1 MIPYLECPHPDDS
14 KITLQYFEHISDV
27 PYLNESHSVPLH
39 QHEFYEMVVILRGF
53 CHHFYRDANVL
64 LIPGDLFLIP
74 PNQPHSYQFYDDITL
89 CNCQFYREA
98 LGNVPENFIGDVN
111 YLALQQK
118 NSARKRL
125 QDMEAFQEDEGS
137 IPFWHT
143 GDINSQGII
152 HLNKKEREIFTAAFM
167 HILDEQEQQMF
178 EFKRIKQMTL
188 EYILI
193 ETKRAQMRQFDHD
206 EHNVSWKNEMIDT
219 VLTMIENDISYNY
232 DFNKIAAS
240 QHITTSYF
248 RSIFKNITGLTPIE
262 YLNRTRILRA
272 LELLQTTDYTIAEV
286 AEIVGIYDPNY
297 FSRLFKQI
305 IGYPPSYFKKIKEP
319 RSEVLQ

>member
-118 NSARKRL
+118 TLPANACRIWKHFRKMR
-125 QDMEAFQEDEGS
+125 EAFHFGIRAISTAKALS
-137 IPFWHT
+137 I
-143 GDINSQGII
+143 S
-152 HLNKKEREIFTAAFM
+152 
-167 HILDEQEQQMF
+167 
-178 EFKRIKQMTL
+178 
-188 EYILI
+188 
-193 ETKRAQMRQFDHD
+193 TKR
-206 EHNVSWKNEMIDT
+206 NERYSP
-219 VLTMIENDISYNY
+219 L
-232 DFNKIAAS
+232 
-240 QHITTSYF
+240 
-248 RSIFKNITGLTPIE
+248 RLCIF
-262 YLNRTRILRA
+262 
-272 LELLQTTDYTIAEV
+272 
-286 AEIVGIYDPNY
+286 
-297 FSRLFKQI
+297 
-305 IGYPPSYFKKIKEP
+305 
-319 RSEVLQ
+319 